1 MIIMYLY
8 FLLFLFIYFFNIYI
22 MFPQAQELYSTLTG
36 QAYSN
41 VTLPMILS
49 EWHKLYNNSMQ
60 FRALLQRLPEKLGGA
75 YWTNWMPETSTDE
88 LLGALQQRSRQLL
101 VCWSLPTGFHYR
113 VLFFFKSKPITC
125 I

>member
-1 MIIMYLY
+1 
-8 FLLFLFIYFFNIYI
+8 

-49 EWHKLYNNSMQ
+49 EWHKLYNNSMH
-60 FRALLQRLPEKLGGA
+60 FGAFVQRLPEKMGGA

-88 LLGALQQRSRQLL
+88 LLESLQQRSQQPSGRYLQ
-101 VCWSLPTGFHYR
+101 GFTTECY
-113 VLFFFKSKPITC
+113 FSSNQNP
-125 I
+125 